1 MAKLIETTKEKKARR
16 NANIL
21 KRYNELKQLMTCR
34 ETYPILMDEFGLAES
49 TILSILFVKTYSLS
63 PLPQNAAMNVAT
75 TGELKTMPL

>member
-16 NANIL
+16 NEKVL

-49 TILSILFVKTYSLS
+49 TIRNILFLKSYSLS
-63 PLPQNAAMNVAT
+63 PLPQGAMNVAA
-75 TGELKTMPL
+75 TGELKTMPI